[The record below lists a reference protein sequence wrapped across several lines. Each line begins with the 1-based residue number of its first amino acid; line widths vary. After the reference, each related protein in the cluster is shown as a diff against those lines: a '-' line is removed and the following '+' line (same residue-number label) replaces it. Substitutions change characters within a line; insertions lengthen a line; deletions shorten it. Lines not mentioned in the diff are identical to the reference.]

1 MYYIKV
7 HNKSWEKHVFALKM
21 NVGSQTDNLITP
33 PTLIFI
39 RTISISW
46 TFATGFTGLSQK
58 FIKAERILF
67 IFFEL
72 HRTAARTWCS
82 TAISPAEFLI
92 GYESV
97 KQNSLNWELKGR
109 HKQSSHPLS
118 PPHICSGY
126 RYLRLVKTYE
136 NLPLLFV
143 CLIVLLSRSLIVF
156 CFVLSF
162 TLIRYPIQ
170 LPELRKKSQLKN
182 NRFLLRSFLH
192 VSPPHP
198 PHHCSLLMDEVST
211 FLHRTGL
218 ELLFSGGLLRGN

>member
-1 MYYIKV
+1 MSTAFCDKFLTVPLSSSMKSCLIEFLKNKLIFKLNSLQLYYIKV

-72 HRTAARTWCS
+72 HRTAARTRCS

-109 HKQSSHPLS
+109 HNQ
-118 PPHICSGY
+118 
-126 RYLRLVKTYE
+126 
-136 NLPLLFV
+136 
-143 CLIVLLSRSLIVF
+143 
-156 CFVLSF
+156 
-162 TLIRYPIQ
+162 Q
-170 LPELRKKSQLKN
+170 LT
-182 NRFLLRSFLH
+182 
-192 VSPPHP
+192 
-198 PHHCSLLMDEVST
+198 C
-211 FLHRTGL
+211 
-218 ELLFSGGLLRGN
+218 

>member
-1 MYYIKV
+1 MTSVVKWLVRLSLVPHRLGFESPSRLQKKSKLTAKRPGKDTMKIKR
-7 HNKSWEKHVFALKM
+7 KTQAVF
-21 NVGSQTDNLITP
+21 TP
-33 PTLIFI
+33 SF
-39 RTISISW
+39 S
-46 TFATGFTGLSQK
+46 
-58 FIKAERILF
+58 
-67 IFFEL
+67 
-72 HRTAARTWCS
+72 
-82 TAISPAEFLI
+82 
-92 GYESV
+92 
-97 KQNSLNWELKGR
+97 
-109 HKQSSHPLS
+109 
-118 PPHICSGY
+118 PHICSGY